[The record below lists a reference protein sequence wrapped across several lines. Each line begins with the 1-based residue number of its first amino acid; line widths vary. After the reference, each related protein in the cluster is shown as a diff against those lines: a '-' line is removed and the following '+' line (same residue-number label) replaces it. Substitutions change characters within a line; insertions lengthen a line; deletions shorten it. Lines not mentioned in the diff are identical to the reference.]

1 MRFLDTS
8 SLLILKERLL
18 DIQEPIAISSITLVE
33 LEKIKSSQNKSFD
46 TKLAARRVIKILEE
60 HPETFKTICYQ
71 SSMKQFIEDKELD
84 LDNNDMKILACAVAT
99 NQCEDVTFVSNDLS
113 LRVIAALFFDKEHIK
128 SVAEETDE
136 YTGYLDVYM
145 TEEEMSDFYSN
156 PYTNFYDLNV
166 NEYINVYNESK
177 VLVDTL
183 CWTGEGYR
191 RLSFKNFNSQW
202 FGEVKPYKGD
212 SYQRML
218 FDSLENN
225 TFTLIRGKAG
235 SGKSMISLAYL
246 MYKLERH
253 QIDKIIIFCNCVAT
267 KDTAKLGF
275 YPGSKDE
282 KLLDSQIGN
291 FLIGKFGGIEGVEDL
306 INRGVLMLVPM
317 ADCRGM
323 DIGIRAGVY
332 ITEAQNTTVD
342 TMKLVLQRVGED
354 CICIVEGDDKTQVD
368 LDIYQTK
375 NGLAKASQAFRGE
388 DYYGEVTLKN
398 CYRSK
403 IANRA
408 ELMG

>member
-1 MRFLDTS
+1 
-8 SLLILKERLL
+8 
-18 DIQEPIAISSITLVE
+18 
-33 LEKIKSSQNKSFD
+33 
-46 TKLAARRVIKILEE
+46 
-60 HPETFKTICYQ
+60 
-71 SSMKQFIEDKELD
+71 
-84 LDNNDMKILACAVAT
+84 
-99 NQCEDVTFVSNDLS
+99 
-113 LRVIAALFFDKEHIK
+113 
-128 SVAEETDE
+128 
-136 YTGYLDVYM
+136 
-145 TEEEMSDFYSN
+145 
-156 PYTNFYDLNV
+156 
-166 NEYINVYNESK
+166 
-177 VLVDTL
+177 
-183 CWTGEGYR
+183 
-191 RLSFKNFNSQW
+191 
-202 FGEVKPYKGD
+202 
-212 SYQRML
+212 ML